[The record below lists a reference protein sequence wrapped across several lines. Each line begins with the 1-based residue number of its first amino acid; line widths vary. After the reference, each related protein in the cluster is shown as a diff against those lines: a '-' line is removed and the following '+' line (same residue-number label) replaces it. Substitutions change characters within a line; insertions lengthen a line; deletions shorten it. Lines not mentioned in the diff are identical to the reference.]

1 MAAMIFAPGKSPTQ
15 FIPMM
20 AGIPILFM
28 GVVGLNP
35 HRRIA
40 ATFVAI
46 VVASLAVIYAVARFS
61 QVVGDHDPL
70 ALIDE
75 RVVFAMAI
83 VAGAHLLTS
92 VLSVQWFKRKK
103 DHSPVGD

>member
-1 MAAMIFAPGKSPTQ
+1 MTALVFAPGKSPTQ

-35 HRRIA
+35 HRRLATTLVCIA
-40 ATFVAI
+40 VATV
-46 VVASLAVIYAVARFS
+46 AVIYAVARFF
-61 QVVGDHDPL
+61 QMVGSHDPEEL
-70 ALIDE
+70 VDE

-83 VAGAHLLTS
+83 VAGAYLLTS
-92 VLSVQWFKRKK
+92 LFSVPIEKLARRRI
-103 DHSPVGD
+103 